1 VGTPVQNYQATRY
14 IDRHIPHI
22 PYIYN
27 KVEYQTL
34 STSDWAP
41 YEWSINNVAMAEV
54 MHTVLA
60 YYQAGRTEEAYQLL
74 KANILDFMYLGRSP
88 ANFGQLSK
96 MDVATALMASS
107 KKRR

>member
-1 VGTPVQNYQATRY
+1 M
-14 IDRHIPHI
+14 
-22 PYIYN
+22 
-27 KVEYQTL
+27 EYQTL

-41 YEWSINNVAMAEV
+41 YEWSINNVVMAEV

-74 KANILDFMYLGRSP
+74 KANILDFMYLGSSP

-96 MDVATALMASS
+96 MDVATGEGYRDFADVTKHLVPCPYP
-107 KKRR
+107 RLVWYHT

>member
-1 VGTPVQNYQATRY
+1 MK
-14 IDRHIPHI
+14 IMKI
-22 PYIYN
+22 YIYN
-27 KVEYQTL
+27 KVEYQNL

-74 KANILDFMYLGRSP
+74 KANILDFMYLGSSP
-88 ANFGQLSK
+88 ANFGYGSSR
-96 MDVATALMASS
+96 TAVWSS
-107 KKRR
+107 ALVTKYGAM